1 MQLEPG
7 ICCRQGEF
15 TLLASIANTLMDEGM
30 VESRC
35 RRSESRDTK
44 GFCDQRRLS
53 SDERECS
60 MKERTLLPVLPDS
73 VQSTVSRVFEVG
85 SRVQPFSNES
95 REKAPRTREASV
107 VHSVCPYCAVGC
119 SLNVYVKDGRVI
131 DIEGDPNSPI
141 NHGTLCPKGA
151 ATFQYT
157 INPSRLTQ
165 VLYRA
170 PYSDH
175 WEVKSLDWAMEQI
188 AQRIK
193 KTRDETFVERL
204 PDGREVNHTLALAS
218 LGGATLDVEENYVMK
233 KLFSGG
239 LGIVSIEN
247 QARI

>member
-1 MQLEPG
+1 MQ
-7 ICCRQGEF
+7 
-15 TLLASIANTLMDEGM
+15 
-30 VESRC
+30 
-35 RRSESRDTK
+35 
-44 GFCDQRRLS
+44 
-53 SDERECS
+53 
-60 MKERTLLPVLPDS
+60 ERTFLPEP
-73 VQSTVSRVFEVG
+73 VQAVVTEAMEIG
-85 SRVQPFSNES
+85 SRKQPFSNES
-95 REKAPRTREASV
+95 YLKAPRTRDAKV

-119 SLNVYVKDGRVI
+119 SLNVYVKGGRVI

-151 ATFQYT
+151 TTFQYT
-157 INPSRLTQ
+157 VNSSRLTQ

-204 PDGREVNHTLALAS
+204 PDGREVNHTLGIAS
-218 LGGATLDVEENYVMK
+218 LGGATLDVEENYLMK
-233 KLFSGG
+233 KLLTGG

>member
-1 MQLEPG
+1 MY
-7 ICCRQGEF
+7 
-15 TLLASIANTLMDEGM
+15 
-30 VESRC
+30 
-35 RRSESRDTK
+35 
-44 GFCDQRRLS
+44 
-53 SDERECS
+53 

-73 VQSTVSRVFEVG
+73 VQSTVSQVLEVG

-95 REKAPRTREASV
+95 REKAPRTRDAKV

-119 SLNVYVKDGRVI
+119 SLNVYVKDGNVI

-141 NHGTLCPKGA
+141 NRGTLCPKGS

-157 INPSRLTQ
+157 VNPSRLTQ

-175 WEVKSLDWAMEQI
+175 WEAKSLDWAMEQI

-204 PDGREVNHTLALAS
+204 PDGREVNHTLAIAS

-233 KLFSGG
+233 KLFTGG

>member
-1 MQLEPG
+1 V
-7 ICCRQGEF
+7 
-15 TLLASIANTLMDEGM
+15 IANIGHLLDRG
-30 VESRC
+30 
-35 RRSESRDTK
+35 K
-44 GFCDQRRLS
+44 
-53 SDERECS
+53 
-60 MKERTLLPVLPDS
+60 RTMLEQHTPIEAQTTIPSIVTQ
-73 VQSTVSRVFEVG
+73 VMQVG
-85 SRVQPFSNES
+85 SRTQAFSLES
-95 REKAPRTREASV
+95 REMAPRIRDAKV

-119 SLNVYVKDGRVI
+119 GLNVYVKDGKVI
-131 DIEGDPNSPI
+131 DIEGNPDSPI

-165 VLYRA
+165 VLHRA

-193 KTRDETFVERL
+193 QTRDETFVERL
-204 PDGREVNHTLALAS
+204 SDGCEVNHTLGIAS
-218 LGGATLDVEENYVMK
+218 LGGATLDVEENYLMK

>member
-1 MQLEPG
+1 
-7 ICCRQGEF
+7 
-15 TLLASIANTLMDEGM
+15 M
-30 VESRC
+30 VERTSLP
-35 RRSESRDTK
+35 EPVQTVI
-44 GFCDQRRLS
+44 
-53 SDERECS
+53 DEALE
-60 MKERTLLPVLPDS
+60 
-73 VQSTVSRVFEVG
+73 FG
-85 SRVQPFSNES
+85 SRVQPFSLES
-95 REKAPRTREASV
+95 VEKAPRIRDAKV

-119 SLNVYVKDGRVI
+119 SQNVYVKDGEVI

-141 NHGTLCPKGA
+141 NHGTLCPKGS

-175 WEVKSLDWAMEQI
+175 WEVKSLEWAMEQI

-193 KTRDETFVERL
+193 KTRDEFFVERL
-204 PDGREVNHTLALAS
+204 PDGREVNHTQAIAT
-218 LGGATLDVEENYVMK
+218 LGGATLDVEENYLMK

>member
-1 MQLEPG
+1 
-7 ICCRQGEF
+7 
-15 TLLASIANTLMDEGM
+15 
-30 VESRC
+30 
-35 RRSESRDTK
+35 
-44 GFCDQRRLS
+44 
-53 SDERECS
+53 
-60 MKERTLLPVLPDS
+60 MKERTLLSVLPGP
-73 VQSTVSRVFEVG
+73 VQSTVSQVFEVG

-95 REKAPRTREASV
+95 LEKAPRTREASV

-141 NHGTLCPKGA
+141 NRGTLCPKGA

-157 INPSRLTQ
+157 VNPSRLTQ

-193 KTRDETFVERL
+193 KTREETFVERL
-204 PDGREVNHTLALAS
+204 PDGREVNHTLAIAA